1 MIEFTSEMLNT
12 LTEAHNKVK
21 GTTDFRKYIME
32 TDCKSGNGKW
42 FFVGHSVPNST
53 GAIKTVNGKT
63 YIMTE
68 EHTAKTRYHV
78 TDEVREL
85 LDI

>member
-1 MIEFTSEMLNT
+1 MREFTSEMLNT
-12 LTEAHNKVK
+12 LTEAHNRMK

-32 TDCKSGNGKW
+32 TDCKSGKGRW
-42 FFVGHSVPNST
+42 FFVGHTVPTST
-53 GAIKTVNGKT
+53 GVIKTVNGQT

-68 EHTAKTRYHV
+68 EYTAKTRYHL

-85 LDI
+85 LGI